1 MNADEITIRPIS
13 ADGSDLAQLLEIEK
27 LSFNQTDAWAPEDF
41 NHWLSVNPDFCIAAE
56 VDGRVVGS
64 IFGRIQR
71 YRLNIGSCAI
81 HPDYRQRG
89 IASAL
94 LQELGKRAK
103 AFSIHQMDLEV
114 RASNTGS
121 QAFWQ
126 AMGFEQFKVSPAFYP
141 DGEDALLMHIKI

>member
-1 MNADEITIRPIS
+1 MKEDEITIRDIKS
-13 ADGSDLAQLLEIEK
+13 EAADLDQLLEIEQ
-27 LSFNQTDAWAPEDF
+27 LSFNQADAWAPEDF
-41 NHWLSVNPDFCIAAE
+41 KHWLSINPDFCIAAE
-56 VDGRVVGS
+56 VDGHVVGS

-81 HPDYRQRG
+81 HPDYHHRG

-114 RASNTGS
+114 RASNTAS

-126 AMGFEQFKVSPAFYP
+126 AMGFEQFKVSPDFYP